1 MRWVTLY
8 ARSRQVPASLAL
20 VLMGAG
26 TVWALTQGT
35 GEGPGDPRT
44 AALFLTA
51 AVAVA
56 AAGLSGQDHALDRTA
71 AFGWVPRRAAHVL
84 LIGAVTGAVLPALA
98 FMGDDLAPTGF
109 IVRDAAGLT
118 GLVAIGAAAFGGQF
132 GWTLPFGWLS
142 AALFVP
148 PSAGGPVQVATW
160 MLQPP
165 DTAAATWTSL
175 VLAAVG
181 TLAYALA
188 GPRR

>member
-8 ARSRQVPASLAL
+8 ARSRQVPASLAAVVIGL
-20 VLMGAG
+20 A
-26 TVWALTQGT
+26 TVWALAQGA
-35 GEGPGDPRT
+35 GGGPGDPRT
-44 AALFLTA
+44 AALVLTA

-84 LIGAVTGAVLPALA
+84 IVGAVTGSVLPALH
-98 FMGDDLAPTGF
+98 FMGDELAPTGF
-109 IVRDAAGLT
+109 IVRDVAGLT
-118 GLVAIGAAAFGGQF
+118 GLVAIGAAAFGGRF

-148 PSAGGPVQVATW
+148 PSTGGRVQVATW

-165 DTAAATWTSL
+165 GTTAATWTSL
-175 VLAAVG
+175 ILAAVG